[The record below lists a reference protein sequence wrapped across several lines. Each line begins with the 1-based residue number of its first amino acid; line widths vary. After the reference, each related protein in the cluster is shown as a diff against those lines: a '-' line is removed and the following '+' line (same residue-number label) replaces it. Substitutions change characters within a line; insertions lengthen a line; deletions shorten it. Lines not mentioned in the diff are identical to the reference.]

1 MSFDFHIDNLKG
13 RQNYNEWSRKLR
25 SYLVTEGLWNVV
37 RNNNSSDIVVII
49 IFNIQKKKRRKSIVF
64 FG

>member
-49 IFNIQKKKRRKSIVF
+49 ILNIHKKNKEENQ
-64 FG
+64 